1 MIVWSVVVGPWFKL
15 WNVCQAAMA
24 SRQVHSCAP
33 PEGGMRAASCALV
46 LLGRRRCIES
56 RPWAQQRRAGRWC
69 CRLAI
74 AGLACHALGPWR
86 LAAPSFSDGAT
97 SAPSCSPTRA
107 PRVACEWFLTAARRC
122 RAPRRRAAGGVRGRG
137 LPGRG
142 QGKVPREKST
152 PDGRRLQFKGL
163 GFCLEQYQ
171 LAQMYLLTSRVG
183 PRLCVRAAMEP

>member
-74 AGLACHALGPWR
+74 AGLACHPLGLGGSLRLPSLTEPRLRPRALRPAPLGL
-86 LAAPSFSDGAT
+86 LASSSSPPHADAVLRDGA
-97 SAPSCSPTRA
+97 PLVVYEDEDFLVVDKVKCLVKSPHPT
-107 PRVACEWFLTAARRC
+107 
-122 RAPRRRAAGGVRGRG
+122 GGVCNS
-137 LPGRG
+137 
-142 QGKVPREKST
+142 K
-152 PDGRRLQFKGL
+152 D
-163 GFCLEQYQ
+163 
-171 LAQMYLLTSRVG
+171 
-183 PRLCVRAAMEP
+183 